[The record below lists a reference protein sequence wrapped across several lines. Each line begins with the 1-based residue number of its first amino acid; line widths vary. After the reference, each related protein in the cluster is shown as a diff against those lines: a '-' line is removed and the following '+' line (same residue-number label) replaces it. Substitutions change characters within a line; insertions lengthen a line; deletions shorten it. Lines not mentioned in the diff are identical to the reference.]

1 MCKAEITHKVNNCT
15 VYDGIQ
21 IQGYIQCKLERH
33 RETLS
38 QALEDVI
45 NN

>member
-1 MCKAEITHKVNNCT
+1 MCKAEITQKVHNCT

-21 IQGYIQCKLERH
+21 IQGYTRCQLERH